1 MLACAASFDQPT
13 WCSESWIKSP
23 LSLGFDVYQCN
34 DHYETAMPPNTG
46 GPGVFCCDPGNFATD
61 IKLQSCSQCPPGRS
75 QTTFNLESSCSVCDR
90 DTIAPGSG
98 LATCGKFD

>member
-1 MLACAASFDQPT
+1 MLACASSFDQPT

-23 LSLGFDVYQCN
+23 LSLGFDVFQCVAGT
-34 DHYETAMPPNTG
+34 TANQG

-61 IKLQSCSQCPPGRS
+61 IELQTCSQCPPGRS
-75 QTTFNLESSCSVCDR
+75 QTAFNLESSCSVCDR

-98 LATCGKFD
+98 LATCGKSG

>member
-1 MLACAASFDQPT
+1 MLACAGSFDQPT

-23 LSLGFDVYQCN
+23 LSLGFDNYGCGSDSSANQ
-34 DHYETAMPPNTG
+34 G
-46 GPGVFCCDPGNFATD
+46 GPGVFCCDPGNFVTD
-61 IKLQSCSQCPPGRS
+61 IEYQACSMCTPGRYLS
-75 QTTFNLESSCSVCDR
+75 TFNLESSCSVCDR

>member
-1 MLACAASFDQPT
+1 MLACAGSFDQPT

-23 LSLGFDVYQCN
+23 LSLGFDFFQCGSGF
-34 DHYETAMPPNTG
+34 TPNQG

-61 IKLQSCSQCPPGRS
+61 IELQTCSMCTPGRHLS
-75 QTTFNLESSCSVCDR
+75 IFNLESSCSVCDR

>member
-1 MLACAASFDQPT
+1 MLACASSFDQPT

-23 LSLGFDVYQCN
+23 LSLGFDVFHCKAPS
-34 DHYETAMPPNTG
+34 TANMG

-61 IKLQSCSQCPPGRS
+61 IELQSCSQCPPGRS

-90 DTIAPGSG
+90 DTIAPGNG
-98 LATCGKFD
+98 LATCGK